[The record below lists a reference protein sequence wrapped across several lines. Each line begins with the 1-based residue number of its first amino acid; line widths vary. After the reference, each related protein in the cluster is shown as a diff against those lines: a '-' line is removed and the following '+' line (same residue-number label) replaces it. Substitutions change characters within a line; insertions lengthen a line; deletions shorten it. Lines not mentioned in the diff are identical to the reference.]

1 MAKKHK
7 EYEEQSLDV
16 ENDEFQEN
24 SENDYEE
31 SEDTQVET
39 EIQEDNEENEITEEQ
54 ESVQEENEFA
64 KEKKKVSFFTM
75 NSSSYMSYER
85 RIAVYLIIVLGCAI
99 LSTIFL
105 TRSLS
110 TGHQE
115 RISYQESSNLDYKV
129 YLKKNDFY
137 ETKYLDKNMVYV
149 ASLIKRIDVDINYAF
164 NIDRKSDIQ
173 FDYDII
179 GKLSITDNDGK
190 NTFFEKEYT
199 LLDNKTLNMTAAKKQ
214 NISEQ
219 ISINYD
225 YYNNLANKFRS
236 DYGIE
241 TKSDLTVYF
250 RVNQKSAE
258 NSGYKLN
265 NNSNMTLT
273 IPLSEKAI
281 NIKMDYKEINK
292 NSQLF
297 NDTSLV
303 VSNYIFVGV
312 SIILIIV
319 IIIFIGPLIKL
330 LLNMRTKKST
340 YDKYIDRILN
350 EYDRLIVNTTTPPNM
365 INNNIVKVN
374 SFEEL
379 LDVRD
384 NLGLPIK
391 YYVINKHQKCNF
403 YINHNDELYLLVL
416 KAVDL
421 EENNK

>member
-1 MAKKHK
+1 MARKSKR
-7 EYEEQSLDV
+7 YEEQELNE
-16 ENDEFQEN
+16 ENDE
-24 SENDYEE
+24 
-31 SEDTQVET
+31 
-39 EIQEDNEENEITEEQ
+39 IQETSEEIEEVSATEEENNED
-54 ESVQEENEFA
+54 VQEENEIA
-64 KEKKKVSFFTM
+64 EEKKEKVPFFTM
-75 NSSSYMSYER
+75 SNSSYMSYER
-85 RIAVYLIIVLGCAI
+85 RVIVHLIIVLGCAI

-115 RISYQESSNLDYKV
+115 RISYQEGSNLDYKV

-137 ETKYLDKNMVYV
+137 ETQYLDKNMVYV
-149 ASLIKRIDVDINYAF
+149 ASLIKKIDVDINYVF
-164 NIDRKSDIQ
+164 NIDKKSDIN

-179 GKLSITDNDGK
+179 GKLSITDNDEK
-190 NTFFEKEYT
+190 NVFFEKEYT
-199 LLDNKTLNMTAAKKQ
+199 LLENKTLNMVAAKKQ

-241 TKSDLTVYF
+241 TKSNLTVYF
-250 RVNQKSAE
+250 RVNQKSAG
-258 NSGYKLN
+258 NSEFKLN

-297 NDTSLV
+297 NDTSVV

-340 YDKYIDRILN
+340 YDKYIDKILN

-374 SFEEL
+374 TFEEL

-403 YINHNDELYLLVL
+403 YINYNDELYLLVL

-421 EENNK
+421 EENK